1 MFAVIIVS
9 LSFCLMKHLMGV
21 SKEKTEAEARA
32 FHNIDESWQSIQAT
46 NDDVSAMLFFP
57 ADRSSHF
64 YSIYCKHKGLS
75 KGFFFR
81 IGGTISEISSECVQ
95 FVFEDNN
102 SQIYASMN
110 KQKICK
116 VEIDDGSGF
125 CFGVVTAIHKAEEE
139 LAKGETLYC
148 LGDIVHNSREVD
160 RLKTMG
166 LITINREE
174 FKQLKN
180 AKVLLRAHGEPPE
193 TYMIARE
200 NNIEIIDATC
210 PVVLRLQ
217 KRIRQGYLADSDEEK
232 QIVIYGK
239 SGHAE
244 VLGLVGQT
252 DGKAIVI
259 EKAEEA
265 KKLDLNK
272 SIRLFSQTTKS
283 LDEFQE
289 IVEYFKQHISPEAT
303 FEYYDTICRQ
313 VANRMPKL
321 REFAAT
327 HDLIFFV
334 SGKKSSNGKM
344 LFEECLKVNAN
355 SHLIDNEKEID
366 PSLLQN
372 VKSIGVCGATSTP
385 KWLMEK
391 IYNHIRTLIKE

>member
-1 MFAVIIVS
+1 MI
-9 LSFCLMKHLMGV
+9 
-21 SKEKTEAEARA
+21 
-32 FHNIDESWQSIQAT
+32 
-46 NDDVSAMLFFP
+46 
-57 ADRSSHF
+57 
-64 YSIYCKHKGLS
+64 
-75 KGFFFR
+75 
-81 IGGTISEISSECVQ
+81 
-95 FVFEDNN
+95 
-102 SQIYASMN
+102 
-110 KQKICK
+110 K
-116 VEIDDGSGF
+116 VEIDEGSGF
-125 CFGVVTAIHKAEEE
+125 CFGVVTAINKAEEE

-148 LGDIVHNSREVD
+148 LGDIVHNSREVE

-174 FKQLKN
+174 FKQLRN

-217 KRIRQGYLADSDEEK
+217 KRIKQEFLQDAANDEK

-239 SGHAE
+239 NGHAE

-259 EKAEEA
+259 EKAEEV
-265 KKLDLNK
+265 KKLALNK
-272 SIRLFSQTTKS
+272 SVRLFSQTTKS

-289 IVEYFKQHISPEAT
+289 IVAYIKQNISPEAT

-372 VKSIGVCGATSTP
+372 VQSIGVCGATSTP

-391 IYNHIRTLIKE
+391 IYNHIQSLIEESK

>member
-1 MFAVIIVS
+1 MI
-9 LSFCLMKHLMGV
+9 
-21 SKEKTEAEARA
+21 
-32 FHNIDESWQSIQAT
+32 
-46 NDDVSAMLFFP
+46 
-57 ADRSSHF
+57 
-64 YSIYCKHKGLS
+64 
-75 KGFFFR
+75 
-81 IGGTISEISSECVQ
+81 
-95 FVFEDNN
+95 
-102 SQIYASMN
+102 
-110 KQKICK
+110 K
-116 VEIDDGSGF
+116 VEIDEGSGF

-139 LAKGETLYC
+139 LAKGEILYC
-148 LGDIVHNSREVD
+148 LGDIVHNSREVE
-160 RLKTMG
+160 RLRTMG

-174 FKQLKN
+174 FKRLKN

-193 TYMIARE
+193 TYMIARK

-217 KRIRQGYLADSDEEK
+217 KHVRQGYLADSDEEK

-372 VKSIGVCGATSTP
+372 VKSIGICGATSTP

-391 IYNHIRTLIKE
+391 IYNHIQTLIKEQPLSS

>member
-1 MFAVIIVS
+1 MI
-9 LSFCLMKHLMGV
+9 
-21 SKEKTEAEARA
+21 
-32 FHNIDESWQSIQAT
+32 
-46 NDDVSAMLFFP
+46 
-57 ADRSSHF
+57 
-64 YSIYCKHKGLS
+64 
-75 KGFFFR
+75 
-81 IGGTISEISSECVQ
+81 
-95 FVFEDNN
+95 
-102 SQIYASMN
+102 
-110 KQKICK
+110 K
-116 VEIDDGSGF
+116 VEIDEGSGF

-148 LGDIVHNSREVD
+148 LGDIVHNSREVE

-166 LITINREE
+166 LITINRDE
-174 FKQLKN
+174 FRQLQN

-193 TYMIARE
+193 TYTIARE

-217 KRIRQGYLADSDEEK
+217 KHIKQEFLEGDHKEK

-239 SGHAE
+239 NGHAE

-265 KKLDLNK
+265 GKLDLSK

-289 IVEYFKQHISPEAT
+289 IVDYIKRHISPDAT
-303 FEYYDTICRQ
+303 FQYYDTICRQ

-344 LFEECLKVNAN
+344 LFEECLKVNTN
-355 SHLIDNEKEID
+355 SHLIDNENEID
-366 PSLLQN
+366 PTLLQN
-372 VKSIGVCGATSTP
+372 VESIGVCGATSTP

-391 IYNHIRTLIKE
+391 IYNHIRSLIKKS